1 MVKNNG
7 DSNDVELNI
16 VPARIENTGDKHQYA
31 IYLSPSNYNGD
42 EDVDKDGILQT
53 ASYSNVLK
61 GEPDSDGSYYDHIF
75 VAYWNGTTK
84 NPDAEEWHNNVQKIY
99 KGIPCPIADERLS
112 LKNRYRNYL
121 RGIQISTVEKMKLS
135 WISTKIPDVRSILY
149 YGGKKYLSAKIT
161 ATFTED
167 GMSQL
172 LKGEFY
178 RILR

>member
-7 DSNDVELNI
+7 DTNEVELNI
-16 VPARIENTGDKHQYA
+16 IPARIENTGDQHRYA
-31 IYLSPSNYNGD
+31 IYLSPSSYNGE
-42 EDVDKDGILQT
+42 EDVDEDGIRQT
-53 ASYSNVLK
+53 ASYSNILK
-61 GEPDSDGSYYDHIF
+61 GEPDSDGGYYDHIY
-75 VAYWNGTTK
+75 VAYWNGTSK
-84 NPDAEEWHNNVQKIY
+84 NPDITAYYGSVEKKF

-135 WISTKIPDVRSILY
+135 WVSTKIPDVRSIFY
-149 YGGKKYLSAKIT
+149 YGGKKYLCAKIT